1 MGGRRMARDEES
13 VYDPEAAQ
21 LLQEPRLRLLLVGK
35 SGTGKSATGNSI
47 LGRDC
52 FPSRLS
58 ATPVTTTCAVGTC
71 RWGRWH
77 VEVLDTPDLFSS
89 DIPDSDPRWW
99 ERGRCVLLS
108 APGPHVLLLVTQ
120 LGRFT
125 PGDQLAVSAVK
136 DAFGDAVLARTIMV
150 FTRGEDLAGGSL
162 REYVRDGDNRALR
175 ELVAECGHR
184 VCAFNNRAT
193 GGQREA
199 QVAELMAQVEQ
210 LLRAQGGGPYT
221 GGPFQLA
228 QTPGLGSAQDQLR
241 RVAASLAARMHQP
254 RRRRG
259 LLAGLWAW
267 SRAPA
272 NRPWVGLALLLGGVL
287 LFYLLQGYRGAREHL
302 RDS

>member
-1 MGGRRMARDEES
+1 MGGRRMARDEEN
-13 VYDPEAAQ
+13 VYDPEAGQ
-21 LLQEPRLRLLLVGK
+21 SQQEPKLRLLLVGK

-58 ATPVTTTCAVGTC
+58 ATPVTTACTVGTC

-77 VEVLDTPDLFSS
+77 VEVLDTPDLLSS
-89 DIPDSDPRWW
+89 DITDSDPRWW
-99 ERGRCVLLS
+99 EWGRCVLLS

-125 PGDQLAVSAVK
+125 HQDQLAVNALK
-136 DAFGDAVLARTIMV
+136 AAFGDSVLERTIVV

-175 ELVAECGHR
+175 ELVAKCGHR
-184 VCAFNNRAT
+184 MCAFNNRAT

-210 LLRAQGGGPYT
+210 LVRDQGGDPYT
-221 GGPFQLA
+221 GGPFVQA
-228 QTPGLGSAQDQLR
+228 QTPGLGSTQDQLR
-241 RVAASLAARMHQP
+241 RVAASLATRMHQP
-254 RRRRG
+254 RKRSG
-259 LLAGLWAW
+259 LLAWLCAW
-267 SRAPA
+267 SRVPSSH
-272 NRPWVGLALLLGGVL
+272 PWMSLALLLGGAL
-287 LFYLLQGYRGAREHL
+287 LLYLLQGYRGTREHL